1 MGISPLT
8 HEIINASTFAKEL
21 AILVTIGDHTQPNLS
36 ADKEKND
43 KEVLKERIS
52 KVKKKKQQQQI
63 IMYLRYYNSQERTIF
78 IVGTTAA
85 KESVSINKIGLHYR
99 VL

>member
-52 KVKKKKQQQQI
+52 KVKKKQQQQI